1 MKYFCIILVA
11 AHACLAAD
19 FRTGQAARLVIGQ
32 PTFTRQDTGA
42 TNMLIGAAS
51 GIAFANNTLF
61 VADANRY
68 GAAPVNNRVL
78 IFKNIA
84 SILPKPTDQ
93 LTAGAS
99 TSVNPSC
106 PACIGV
112 ADVVLGQT
120 DFNKTDVALTQAGLR
135 LPTSV
140 ASDGT
145 ALAVADTDN
154 NRVLIWKQ
162 IPAANTTPAD
172 FVVGQPDFTKNATSA
187 PPTAKSLRGPQGVWI
202 QNGKLFIADTQNN
215 RVLIYNTIPSTNGAS
230 ADIVIGQPDFTTLIQ
245 PDISQTAVAAK
256 PNNLLN
262 PVAVTSDGQKLFVT
276 DLGHNRVLIWNSIPG
291 QNQAA
296 ADVALGQPD
305 LTSATDNNSST
316 LCASNGVDAKNAP
329 TYPARCAKTLSFPRF
344 ALSDGKRLFIADGG
358 NDRILLYSIIP
369 ATSGQAGD
377 IILGQP
383 DENANQSSENT
394 DAFQTPT
401 SLAWDGSNLYVSDTF
416 NRRILVYSAGDAGL
430 PVSGVRN
437 GASRENFA
445 IGGITLGGTLKENDE
460 IAIKINDKEYKYKII
475 KDDSFGNVIKNLVNM
490 INAGDMNVIA
500 LPNVDTQGIVLTAR
514 KGGSAATSIAYSTS
528 FSASPQITATTS
540 GANLAINLEDAA
552 RVAPGTIVSITGE
565 NLSDTD
571 KPVSASF
578 TGPSLPTQL
587 AGTQVYVDGLPIPLT
602 FVSAKQINAQMPF
615 EVLDRTSVSLYIRSQ
630 RKDGSVTVTTP
641 VAVSIVGENPGI
653 FADEG
658 TDPRPGLIY
667 HAFSNAAGAISVD
680 GSIKAGDTA
689 TITIEDR
696 SYVYTV
702 QASDSLA
709 SIRDALIDKINANAD
724 EKAKASA
731 ANLFTRILLLAKVP
745 GPDGGGI
752 PYTATAN
759 TGAQLILTPLGP
771 NLCCAG
777 TAGARVTT
785 DNPAV
790 PGEILYLLAT
800 GLGVPDPSDVDT
812 GQIVKGNLNPPRTP
826 VDSILAGGK
835 TANALS
841 VNLLDGMPG
850 VYKVQFQINSDLP
863 TSEATQLTIAQQ
875 NFVSNVV
882 TFPVAVPQ

>member
-1 MKYFCIILVA
+1 MKCFCVILVA

-42 TNMLIGAAS
+42 SNTLIGAAS

-84 SILPKPTDQ
+84 ATLPKPSDQ
-93 LTAGAS
+93 LTSVSA
-99 TSVNPSC
+99 TSINPSC
-106 PACIGV
+106 PACVGV
-112 ADVVLGQT
+112 ADIVLGQT
-120 DFNKTDVALTQAGLR
+120 DFNKSDVALTQAGLR

-140 ASDGT
+140 ASDGV

-162 IPAANTTPAD
+162 IPAANSTPAD
-172 FVVGQPDFTKNATSA
+172 IVVGQPDFTKNATSV

-215 RVLIYNTIPSTNGAS
+215 RVLIYNSIPSANGAS

-245 PDISQTAVAAK
+245 PDISQTAVVAK

-262 PVAVTSDGQKLFVT
+262 PVAVTSDGQKLYVT
-276 DLGHNRVLIWNSIPG
+276 DLGHNRVLIWNAIPG

-296 ADVALGQPD
+296 ADVAVGQPD
-305 LTSATDNNSST
+305 LNSATDNNAT
-316 LCASNGVDAKNAP
+316 KLCASNGVDSKNNP
-329 TYPARCAKTLSFPRF
+329 TFPARCAKTLSFPHF
-344 ALSDGKRLFIADGG
+344 ALSDGKRLFVADGG
-358 NDRILLYSIIP
+358 NDRILLFSTIP
-369 ATSGQAGD
+369 ASSGQGGD

-383 DENANQSSENT
+383 DENANQSSEST

-401 SLAWDGSNLYVSDTF
+401 SLAFDGANLYVSDTF

-437 GASRENFA
+437 AASRENFA
-445 IGGITLGGTLKENDE
+445 IGGVTLGGTLKENDE
-460 IAIKINDKEYKYKII
+460 ITIKINDKEYKYKIV
-475 KDDSFGNVIKNLVNM
+475 KDDSFGNVIRKLVAL
-490 INAGDMNVIA
+490 INAGDSNVIA

-514 KGGSAATSIAYSTS
+514 KGGSAGTNITYSTS
-528 FSASPQITATTS
+528 FSASAQITATTS
-540 GANLAINLEDAA
+540 GTSLAINLEDAA
-552 RVAPGTIVSITGE
+552 RVAPGTIVSITGQ

-571 KPVSASF
+571 GPVSATF
-578 TGPSLPTQL
+578 TGQFLPTEL
-587 AGTQVYVDGLPIPLT
+587 AGTQVYVDGIRVPLT
-602 FVSAKQINAQMPF
+602 FVSASQINAQMPF
-615 EVLDRTSVSLYIRSQ
+615 EVLDRTSVSLYVRSR
-630 RKDGSVTVTTP
+630 RKDGSITVTTP

-653 FADEG
+653 FAEEG

-667 HAFSNAAGAISVD
+667 HSFSNAAGAISVD

-696 SYVYTV
+696 TYSYAV

-709 SIRDALIDKINANAD
+709 GIRDVLIGKINGNSE
-724 EKAKASA
+724 EKVRASA

-745 GPDGGGI
+745 GPDGAGI
-752 PYTATAN
+752 PYTAAAN
-759 TGAQLILTPLGP
+759 TGAQLILTALGP
-771 NLCCAG
+771 NLCCAS

-785 DNPAV
+785 ENPAV

-800 GLGVPDPSDVDT
+800 GLGIPDPSDVDT
-812 GQIVKGNLNPPRTP
+812 GRIVKGNVNPPRTP

-841 VNLLDGMPG
+841 VNLLDGAPG

-863 TSEATQLTIAQQ
+863 SSEATQLTIAQQ